1 MQKCY
6 VVCFAKENVQMLFCK
21 TNNTTPHFTK
31 QNASLLC
38 FFTHGGFAT
47 IARSAIRAKPPCIL
61 LCKMHQ
67 FRIIKTSRTKNILV
81 HKR

>member
-38 FFTHGGFAT
+38 FFYSWWLCHNCAERHSCKATMHFAMQNAP
-47 IARSAIRAKPPCIL
+47 IPNY
-61 LCKMHQ
+61 
-67 FRIIKTSRTKNILV
+67 KNIKNKE
-81 HKR
+81 HFST